1 MQQWFH
7 DHPVISYAVILLLTV
22 YIFNTVF
29 RPGRLPLWKEVVL
42 HLFMAAGAWLLW
54 LLQHDRLPII
64 ACMGGAA
71 IMVAIVRIRQRWA
84 RRRHR
89 GQHRGGGGSPGA

>member
-7 DHPVISYAVILLLTV
+7 DHPVISYVVILVLTI

-29 RPGRLPLWKEVVL
+29 RPGRLPIWKEVVL

-64 ACMGGAA
+64 ACMGGASLL
-71 IMVAIVRIRQRWA
+71 VAIVRIRQRWSGRA
-84 RRRHR
+84 GR
-89 GQHRGGGGSPGA
+89 GQPRKGGESRGE